1 MGRAAKAARFGLSAS
16 SRYALRARVTTR
28 AYLPMRLRRIR
39 LAYLY
44 YRAIGFRRYALM
56 AARYALPRIRGLLFQ
71 LTGTLNSVL

>member
-1 MGRAAKAARFGLSAS
+1 MGRGLSAYR
-16 SRYALRARVTTR
+16 RYALRARVTTR

-56 AARYALPRIRGLLFQ
+56 VARYALPRIRGRFFIPADVHIKLSAVI
-71 LTGTLNSVL
+71 T